1 MKKRLISF
9 FKFFIFLALGG
20 VLLWYT
26 FRGQDFNQIRAAI
39 KDADLWWIGLTLL
52 IGLASHISRAIRWRM
67 LIVPLGYRPKLIN
80 TFMAVMVGYF
90 ANLAFP
96 RLGEV
101 TKCGILK
108 QYEGIPINRLLGTM
122 IVERAVDLVCLLLC
136 LALVI
141 LLEFKL
147 LSDFFLEW
155 IFNPLAG
162 KVLDS
167 QMGLAIAGAAFAG
180 LVILFVIL
188 RPRIRHSGFYIKLR
202 ELAYGVLEGV
212 RTIGRMKNK
221 GAFIFHSMLI
231 WGLYFLM
238 SYVALFAF
246 TGTES
251 LGATAA
257 LAVFV
262 FGSFGM
268 VAPVQG
274 GIGAYHLMASKTLE
288 LYNVTQIDAL
298 AYAFVM
304 HGGQT
309 FLLIVFGF
317 LSLIM
322 LPVLNKAAAKPGPG
336 TAPESL

>member
-1 MKKRLISF
+1 M
-9 FKFFIFLALGG
+9 
-20 VLLWYT
+20 
-26 FRGQDFNQIRAAI
+26 
-39 KDADLWWIGLTLL
+39 WWIGLTLI

-67 LIVPLGYRPKLIN
+67 LIIPLGYRPKLLN

-122 IVERAVDLVCLLLC
+122 IVERAVDLLCLLLC
-136 LALVI
+136 LVLVVA
-141 LLEFKL
+141 LEFNL
-147 LSDFFLEW
+147 LSDFFLDW
-155 IFNPLAG
+155 IFYPLAG
-162 KVLDS
+162 KVMDS
-167 QMGLAIAGAAFAG
+167 QMGLVIAGAVFVG
-180 LVILFVIL
+180 LVILFFVL
-188 RPRIRHSGFYIKLR
+188 RPRFRHSGFYIKLR
-202 ELAYGVLEGV
+202 DLAYGVLEGA

-221 GAFIFHSMLI
+221 GAFIFHSVLI

-288 LYNVTQIDAL
+288 LFQVTQIDAL

-309 FLLIVFGF
+309 FLLIVVGF
-317 LSLIM
+317 LSLII
-322 LPVLNKAAAKPGPG
+322 LPVLNKPAAKPV
-336 TAPESL
+336 PEPVPE